1 MARIHDI
8 SQPIGSRTVVYPG
21 DPPYRLA
28 WAISRERGDPV
39 NVAEIATGVH
49 IGTHADGPR
58 HLLDGAAPIGERP
71 LEPYLGP
78 AHVVDA
84 VGRDLLA
91 PELLDGL
98 DLVRAPRV
106 LFRTRARVDPTTF
119 PRGCVAVAPAL
130 AERLVASGVRLVGTD
145 APSVDPEDADE
156 LPAHRIL
163 LEAGVAILES
173 LVLDDVRPGVYTLVA
188 LPLKLVEADSSPVR
202 AVLIDDEPR

>member
-8 SQPIGSRTVVYPG
+8 SQPIGARTAVYPG

-28 WAISRERGDPV
+28 WALSRERGDPA
-39 NVAEIATGVH
+39 NVAEIAIGVH
-49 IGTHADGPR
+49 IGTHVDGPR

-71 LEPYLGP
+71 LEPYLGL

-84 VGRDLLA
+84 VGRHVLG

-98 DLVRAPRV
+98 DLGRAPRV
-106 LFRTRARVDPTTF
+106 LFRTRARVDATSF
-119 PRGCVAVAPAL
+119 PRGYVAVAPAL
-130 AERLVASGVRLVGTD
+130 AERLVAAGVRLLGTD
-145 APSVDPEDADE
+145 APSVDAEDAAE
-156 LPAHRIL
+156 LTAHRIL
-163 LEAGVAILES
+163 LEAGVAILEN

-202 AVLIDDEPR
+202 AVLVEGEV

>member
-8 SQPIGSRTVVYPG
+8 SQPIGARTAVYPG
-21 DPPYRLA
+21 DPAYRQS
-28 WAISRERGDPV
+28 WALSRERGDPV
-39 NVAEIATGVH
+39 DVAEITIGVH
-49 IGTHADGPR
+49 IGTHVDGPG
-58 HLLDGAAPIGERP
+58 HVLEDATPVGELH
-71 LEPYLGP
+71 LEPFLGP

-84 VGRDLLA
+84 VERGTLA
-91 PELLDGL
+91 PDLVDGL

-106 LFRTRARVDPTTF
+106 LFRTRRRVDPTTF
-119 PRGCVAVAPAL
+119 PHGYVGIAPAL

-145 APSVDPEDADE
+145 APSVDAEDAGG

-163 LEAGVAILES
+163 LAGGVAIAEN

-202 AVLIDDEPR
+202 AVLVEDE